1 MAHILWAV
9 KELNIQ
15 RTSAIL
21 ICYNYKRTNCAF
33 GLYPSSG
40 VSRTNKI
47 EELKII
53 DHNTHVHKQIT
64 QGPILFVLET
74 PDDG

>member
-1 MAHILWAV
+1 M
-9 KELNIQ
+9 
-15 RTSAIL
+15 
-21 ICYNYKRTNCAF
+21 NYAF

-53 DHNTHVHKQIT
+53 DKRSQYTHPQTNHTKVNY
-64 QGPILFVLET
+64 
-74 PDDG
+74 